1 MCDQA
6 SQKDRKKCPS
16 SFFQE
21 AMSHRQ
27 DDEVEKYLQQE
38 WRRVL
43 GPDTDVSYGE
53 YLAVT
58 VMTAEFVYKESPGR
72 FEKTSYYWD
81 AWLRKVKYK

>member
-1 MCDQA
+1 
-6 SQKDRKKCPS
+6 
-16 SFFQE
+16 
-21 AMSHRQ
+21 MSHRQ

-72 FEKTSYYWD
+72 FEKASYYWD
-81 AWLRKVKYK
+81 AWLHKVKYK